1 MGENNKTRLNDKI
14 KKYMVYFVII
24 MIALTVVSKVMYNMT
39 ITGVKVETIKSGS
52 INKYISGS
60 AVIESTLDI
69 PVYVSE
75 GLYVNQIFVTNGD
88 KVEKGDELFQVDVTK
103 IEQMIAA
110 KNNEL
115 TSLKLQ
121 IQDAES
127 QEAFSDKSS
136 DLALKQ
142 AEDNLSQAEEE
153 YEKSIAIA
161 SKAYEDAKK
170 AYEDA
175 KEACLNGGQ
184 VATGTDASMLDVL
197 EADMNAKKQAY
208 DQLID
213 ARDKELFLLQQ
224 AVQSASL
231 GTADSTMTEQLSL
244 SYTLLEDELN
254 ELIKLK
260 AADGKIKAEMAG
272 QIKDIMLNIGEAT
285 YSSAVMII
293 SKTDN
298 TLLVKS
304 EFPAKYKDDIKAG
317 SQVAIKSDNIDTTL
331 TADKVFVDEANNV
344 VVVYS
349 NIQDEN
355 IVIGERLDANL
366 VTKAVSYENVVPL
379 SALSINGYGKY
390 CIHTYDIS
398 KTIIGTEAKAREI
411 EVEVLDKDNYNAA
424 ISGSGISMGVEVI
437 VESQR
442 VITNESKVKVIER

>member
-1 MGENNKTRLNDKI
+1 MGENNKKRLNDKI
-14 KKYMVYFVII
+14 KKYIVYFVII

-39 ITGVKVETIKSGS
+39 ITGVKVEMIKSGS

-69 PVYVSE
+69 PVYVSD

-103 IEQMIAA
+103 IDQMIAA

-142 AEDNLSQAEEE
+142 AKDNLSQAKEE
-153 YEKSIAIA
+153 YKKSIAIA
-161 SKAYEDAKK
+161 LKAYEDAKK
-170 AYEDA
+170 AY
-175 KEACLNGGQ
+175 EACLNGGQ

-317 SQVAIKSDNIDTTL
+317 SQVAIKSDNIETTL

-355 IVIGERLDANL
+355 IVIGERLDVNL

-411 EVEVLDKDNYNAA
+411 QVEVLDKDNYNAA

>member
-1 MGENNKTRLNDKI
+1 MGENNKKRLNDKI
-14 KKYMVYFVII
+14 KKYIVYFVII

-39 ITGVKVETIKSGS
+39 ITGVKVEMIESGS

-69 PVYVSE
+69 PVYVSD

-103 IEQMIAA
+103 IDQMIAA

-115 TSLKLQ
+115 TSFKLQ

-142 AEDNLSQAEEE
+142 AKDNLSQAKEE
-153 YEKSIAIA
+153 YKKSIAIA
-161 SKAYEDAKK
+161 LKAYEDAKK
-170 AYEDA
+170 AY
-175 KEACLNGGQ
+175 EACLNGGQ

-317 SQVAIKSDNIDTTL
+317 SQVAIKSDNIETTL

-355 IVIGERLDANL
+355 IVIGERLDVNL

-411 EVEVLDKDNYNAA
+411 QVEVLDKDNYNAA

>member
-1 MGENNKTRLNDKI
+1 MGENNKKRLNDKI
-14 KKYMVYFVII
+14 KKYIVYFVII

-39 ITGVKVETIKSGS
+39 ITGVKVEMIESGS

-69 PVYVSE
+69 PVYVSD

-103 IEQMIAA
+103 IDQMIAA

-142 AEDNLSQAEEE
+142 AKDNLSQAKEE
-153 YEKSIAIA
+153 YKKSIAIA
-161 SKAYEDAKK
+161 LKAYEDAKK
-170 AYEDA
+170 AY
-175 KEACLNGGQ
+175 EACLNGGQ

-317 SQVAIKSDNIDTTL
+317 SQVAIKSDNIETTL

-355 IVIGERLDANL
+355 IVIGERLDVNL

-390 CIHTYDIS
+390 CVHTYDIS

-411 EVEVLDKDNYNAA
+411 QVEVLDKDNYNAA

>member
-14 KKYMVYFVII
+14 KKYIVYFVII

-39 ITGVKVETIKSGS
+39 ITGVKVEMIKSGS

-69 PVYVSE
+69 PVYVSD

-103 IEQMIAA
+103 IDQMIAA

-142 AEDNLSQAEEE
+142 AKDNLSQAKEE
-153 YEKSIAIA
+153 YKKSIAIA
-161 SKAYEDAKK
+161 LKAYEDAKK
-170 AYEDA
+170 AY
-175 KEACLNGGQ
+175 EACLNGGQ

-231 GTADSTMTEQLSL
+231 GTADSTMPEQLSL

-317 SQVAIKSDNIDTTL
+317 SQVAIKSDNIETTL

-411 EVEVLDKDNYNAA
+411 QVEVLDKDNYNAA

>member
-1 MGENNKTRLNDKI
+1 MGENNKKRLNDKI
-14 KKYMVYFVII
+14 KKYIVYFVII

-39 ITGVKVETIKSGS
+39 ITGVKVEMIESGS

-69 PVYVSE
+69 PVYVSD

-103 IEQMIAA
+103 IDQMIAA

-142 AEDNLSQAEEE
+142 AKDNLSQAKEE
-153 YEKSIAIA
+153 YKKSIAIA
-161 SKAYEDAKK
+161 LKAYEDAKK
-170 AYEDA
+170 AY
-175 KEACLNGGQ
+175 EACLNGGQ

-317 SQVAIKSDNIDTTL
+317 SQVAIKSDNIETTL

-355 IVIGERLDANL
+355 IVIGERLDVNL

-411 EVEVLDKDNYNAA
+411 QVEVLDKDNYNAA

>member
-14 KKYMVYFVII
+14 KKYIVYFVII

-39 ITGVKVETIKSGS
+39 ITGVKVEMIKSGS

-103 IEQMIAA
+103 IDQMIAA

-142 AEDNLSQAEEE
+142 AKDNLSQAKEE
-153 YEKSIAIA
+153 YKKSIAIA
-161 SKAYEDAKK
+161 LKAYEDAKK
-170 AYEDA
+170 AY
-175 KEACLNGGQ
+175 EACLNGGQ

-317 SQVAIKSDNIDTTL
+317 SQVAIKSDNIETTL

-411 EVEVLDKDNYNAA
+411 QVEVLDKDNYNAA

>member
-14 KKYMVYFVII
+14 KKYIVYFVII

-39 ITGVKVETIKSGS
+39 ITGVKVEMIESGS

-69 PVYVSE
+69 PVYVSD

-103 IEQMIAA
+103 IDQMIAA

-115 TSLKLQ
+115 TSFKLQ

-142 AEDNLSQAEEE
+142 AKDNLSQAKEE
-153 YEKSIAIA
+153 YKKSIAIA
-161 SKAYEDAKK
+161 LKAYEDAKK
-170 AYEDA
+170 AY
-175 KEACLNGGQ
+175 EACLNGGQ

-390 CIHTYDIS
+390 CVHTYDIS

-411 EVEVLDKDNYNAA
+411 QVEVLDKDNYNAA

>member
-14 KKYMVYFVII
+14 KKYIVYFVII

-39 ITGVKVETIKSGS
+39 ITGVKVEMIESGS

-69 PVYVSE
+69 PVYVSD

-103 IEQMIAA
+103 IDQMIAA

-142 AEDNLSQAEEE
+142 AKDNLSQAKEE
-153 YEKSIAIA
+153 YKKSIAIA
-161 SKAYEDAKK
+161 LKAYEDAKK
-170 AYEDA
+170 AY
-175 KEACLNGGQ
+175 EACLNGGQ

-317 SQVAIKSDNIDTTL
+317 SQVAIKSDNIETTL

-355 IVIGERLDANL
+355 IVIGERLDVNL

-411 EVEVLDKDNYNAA
+411 QVEVLDKDNYNAA

>member
-14 KKYMVYFVII
+14 KKYIVYFVII

-39 ITGVKVETIKSGS
+39 ITGVKVEMIESGS

-69 PVYVSE
+69 PVYVSD

-103 IEQMIAA
+103 IDQMIAA

-142 AEDNLSQAEEE
+142 AKDNLSQAKEE
-153 YEKSIAIA
+153 YKKSIAIA
-161 SKAYEDAKK
+161 LKAYEDAKK
-170 AYEDA
+170 AY
-175 KEACLNGGQ
+175 EACLNGGQ

-231 GTADSTMTEQLSL
+231 GTADSTMPEQLSL

-317 SQVAIKSDNIDTTL
+317 SQVAIKSDNIETTL

-411 EVEVLDKDNYNAA
+411 QVEVLDKDNYNAA

>member
-14 KKYMVYFVII
+14 KKYIVYFVII

-39 ITGVKVETIKSGS
+39 ITGVKVEMIESGS

-69 PVYVSE
+69 PVYVSD

-103 IEQMIAA
+103 IDQMIAA

-115 TSLKLQ
+115 TSFKLQ

-142 AEDNLSQAEEE
+142 AKDNLSQAKEE
-153 YEKSIAIA
+153 YKKSIAIA
-161 SKAYEDAKK
+161 LKAYEDAKK
-170 AYEDA
+170 AY
-175 KEACLNGGQ
+175 EACLNGGQ

-317 SQVAIKSDNIDTTL
+317 SQVAIKSDNIETTL

-411 EVEVLDKDNYNAA
+411 QVEVLDKDNYNAA

-442 VITNESKVKVIER
+442 VITNESKVKIIER